1 MAKTIKIGNNE
12 YKMEGEYRRRT
23 IEALNETRE
32 KLAKELSYSE
42 DLQHADVIKFYQSH
56 IAKLEGWLA

>member
-23 IEALNETRE
+23 VEALNDTRE
-32 KLAKELSYSE
+32 KLAKELSYSK
-42 DLQHADVIKFYQSH
+42 DLQHKDMVEFYNNH
-56 IAKLEGWLA
+56 IAKLESWLA